1 MTMQLDGVAESQ
13 AEYPAV
19 VDYDYEHEHRFA
31 EHDGKLEPGVEFTR
45 FVGLFSS
52 TCERLLEIDQD
63 VTDWKSNWPPKP
75 KTKSDPGDQVSA
87 SPFFASQGRSTLH
100 GNTRWDLLPTIAT
113 FWM

>member
-52 TCERLLEIDQD
+52 TRERLRKNDPYMPL
-63 VTDWKSNWPPKP
+63 WKRWFLTCPIRRTAP
-75 KTKSDPGDQVSA
+75 
-87 SPFFASQGRSTLH
+87 H
-100 GNTRWDLLPTIAT
+100 G
-113 FWM
+113 